1 MPTSAPRPRENDDL
15 ERRRAAAVDLAD
27 ALRQANIVLTGVDAT
42 AEQLASAAGAVRS
55 AIGVLGD
62 IVRPLNEVSP
72 FDDLAEGKRF
82 FSPVIGAGN
91 PMSPPLTFETTPQ
104 GVEARGTFD
113 RRFEGP
119 PGFVH
124 GGISAL
130 LFDELLGTAMARA
143 GRWGMTAQLTVDYRR
158 ALPLDTELTMKAT
171 VSSAEGRKTWI
182 EGSITVSSQ
191 PDVVFATASALF
203 IEPRQS
209 TREQYFGSLVD
220 ENGASLTDD
229 LTKRLMD

>member
-1 MPTSAPRPRENDDL
+1 MPTSAPHPRENDDL
-15 ERRRAAAVDLAD
+15 ERRRTAALDLAD
-27 ALRQANIVLTGVDAT
+27 ALRRANIVVTSVDAT
-42 AEQLASAAGAVRS
+42 AQQLASAAVAVRG
-55 AIGVLGD
+55 AIDGLGD
-62 IVRPLNEVSP
+62 VVRPLTEVSP

-91 PMSPPLTFETTPQ
+91 PMAPPLTFETTPE
-104 GVEARGTFD
+104 GVEARGAFD

-130 LFDELLGTAMARA
+130 IFDELLGTAMARA

-158 ALPLDTELTMKAT
+158 ALPLDTELTMKAA
-171 VSSAEGRKTWI
+171 VSSTEGRKTWI
-182 EGSITVSSQ
+182 EGSIAVSSQ

-203 IEPRQS
+203 IQPRQA

-220 ENGASLTDD
+220 ANGASLTDD